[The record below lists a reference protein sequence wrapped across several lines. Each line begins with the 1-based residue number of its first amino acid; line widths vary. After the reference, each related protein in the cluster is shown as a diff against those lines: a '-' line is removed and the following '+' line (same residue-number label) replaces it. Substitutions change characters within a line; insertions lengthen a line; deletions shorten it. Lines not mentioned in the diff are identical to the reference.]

1 MTAASRN
8 VRDETKRDELP
19 HGLTARC
26 NGKRR
31 EEKGKGGAHGNEGR
45 KSCELRADSGISPD
59 IRGTIALLDPVAD

>member
-8 VRDETKRDELP
+8 GRDETKRDELP

-31 EEKGKGGAHGNEGR
+31 EEKRGAHGNEGR
-45 KSCELRADSGISPD
+45 KKLRAAG
-59 IRGTIALLDPVAD
+59 